1 MARLAVINAVED
13 RLAALWD
20 KCPVVGVIRKD
31 ERPDESASFLV
42 VQYLAT
48 GTSRPAV
55 SDRYYVEEGGI
66 RFVLLMT
73 RDESPATMMQWAD
86 ELADLFRDKNF
97 DGMRCL
103 RPTSPFIDDS
113 NDEGNFYSLS
123 IVAPYEFH
131 FRDEEPSP

>member
-1 MARLAVINAVED
+1 MARLAVINAVEE

-31 ERPDESASFLV
+31 KRMDESASSLV

-48 GTSRPAV
+48 GTERPTV

-66 RFVLLMT
+66 RFVLLMN
-73 RDESPATMMQWAD
+73 RSEDPALMMQWAD
-86 ELADLFRDKNF
+86 ELADLFRDKSF
-97 DGMRCL
+97 DGVRCR

-131 FRDEEPSP
+131 FRDEESQP